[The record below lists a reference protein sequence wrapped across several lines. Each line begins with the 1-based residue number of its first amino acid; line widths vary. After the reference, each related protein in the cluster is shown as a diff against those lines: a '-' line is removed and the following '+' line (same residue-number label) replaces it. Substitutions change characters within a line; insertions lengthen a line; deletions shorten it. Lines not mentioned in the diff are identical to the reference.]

1 MHILISDVSY
11 FDRIKERL
19 PAEFAKGN
27 RLLLFFN
34 NDQPLPNEVFEYISR
49 GKVRIKKLPGPLEE
63 CLLLVMYELGK
74 MRATAPD
81 DRYTLWGDE
90 ILTGLMKFFVQ
101 YDEEEAIRFS
111 IDKFKSTTET
121 KGKKV
126 LPKETPK
133 KPQEKKRNEAN
144 QKQALQKTAVK
155 ETSAQIQTTLNS
167 SDTAALLTD
176 LENTIPDSMRSV
188 PVSKNVSNKVHA
200 QKNIKNHSVKKT
212 DNGDSQKKELKIENK
227 SYQKETVKADE
238 KEKSYH
244 TFEETFQS
252 FLCKL
257 TGNSFST
264 SDTAYV
270 IESLLIS
277 SGSSQAKISLELF
290 QKQLCKFFPAK
301 RAEEIYKYLSP
312 YYENIV
318 SFIQ

>member
-34 NDQPLPNEVFEYISR
+34 NNQPLPNEVFEYISR

-90 ILTGLMKFFVQ
+90 VLTGLMKFFVQ

-121 KGKKV
+121 KEKKV

-133 KPQEKKRNEAN
+133 KRNEAT
-144 QKQALQKTAVK
+144 QKQTLQKTVVK
-155 ETSAQIQTTLNS
+155 KTSAQIQTILNP

-176 LENTIPDSMRSV
+176 LENTIPDSMLSV
-188 PVSKNVSNKVHA
+188 PVSKNVSNKVHT

-212 DNGDSQKKELKIENK
+212 DNEASQKKELKIENK

-264 SDTAYV
+264 LDTAYV

-277 SGSSQAKISLELF
+277 SESSQAKISLELF
-290 QKQLCKFFPAK
+290 QKQLCKYFPAK